1 MILQPVPADPASPQ
15 LDLRFGAIG
24 GRTRLQRRRIRYPY
38 AVTVPLRLD
47 RDVPCLETVIV
58 QSASGGIFE
67 GERLGQR
74 FAAADNA
81 QVCVTTQAATV
92 VHGMPGTGHA
102 ACETILDA
110 GEGTYVEYRPRPL
123 VLFPGAR
130 LRQSLAL
137 RLADDAAVV
146 LGEGFLGHD
155 PVAAGRRFDW
165 LDSRMEVRRADG
177 SLIAADRIRVQ
188 GDQALDGP
196 PGISRHMTAHGW
208 VLALA
213 ATGRFAATNLCK
225 ALVNACDAIPGLYTG
240 VSLLAQEAGVF
251 VRMAAQDGGALDRGL
266 HAAISHAR
274 QAIIGACPPRH
285 PGHGLRPDEN
295 IMCRFRH
302 LLEQSGP
309 DRGPL
314 S

>member
-1 MILQPVPADPASPQ
+1 MILQPVTADPASPQ

-24 GRTRLQRRRIRYPY
+24 GRTRLQRRRVRYPY
-38 AVTVPLRLD
+38 AVAVPLRLD
-47 RDVPCLETVIV
+47 RATPGLETVIV

-67 GERLGQR
+67 GERLSQR
-74 FAAADNA
+74 VVAVDSA
-81 QVCVTTQAATV
+81 QVCLTTQAATL

-102 ACETILDA
+102 TCDTILDA
-110 GEGTYVEYRPRPL
+110 GKGTYMEYRPRPL

-130 LRQSLAL
+130 VRQSLAL

-146 LGEGFLGHD
+146 LSEGFLGHD
-155 PVAAGRRFDW
+155 PAAAGRSFDW

-188 GDQALDGP
+188 GAEALDGP
-196 PGISRHMTAHGW
+196 PGISRGITAHGW

-213 ATGRFAATNLCK
+213 ATERHAATDLCM
-225 ALVNACDAIPGLYTG
+225 ALVDACDAIPGLYTG

-251 VRMAAQDGGALDRGL
+251 VRMAAQDGGALDRGF

-274 QAIIGACPPRH
+274 QAIIGVRPARLL
-285 PGHGLRPDEN
+285 GRELAPDEN
-295 IMCRFRH
+295 VMCRFHH
-302 LLEQSGP
+302 LLE
-309 DRGPL
+309 
-314 S
+314 